1 MKAGTYAMD
10 ITEIKSGL
18 DYMVE
23 KLDEYR
29 GSL

>member
-1 MKAGTYAMD
+1 MKAGTYVMD

-18 DYMVE
+18 ENMLE